1 MKDQL
6 YRVRFYYE
14 EDASWADPRDNH
26 NVGTMACWHR
36 HYSLGD
42 EQPKGHYS
50 PEEYWPDK
58 LLEVIPAQPTKE
70 WLAGRPDTRLFLWL
84 NNVIYWDSRDPIADQ
99 DDWDYVKDAIWE
111 DIEKARLGEDRSIA
125 SEAWDAYR
133 TLQKVRKKYDSVSE
147 WISDLVDEYF
157 CVLDLYLYDH
167 SGITMSTRPFSCPW
181 DSGKVGFIYAP
192 WDPKAPSGKHGE
204 PHGITDP
211 EKLKAALVQEVET
224 YDLYLT
230 GQVYGF
236 EIQKGERVTVRT
248 SKTRADGTVEE
259 TCHDTIEWKHWDSCG
274 GYVADYKELPAL
286 VLHNAVQGQ
295 AAAHRAL
302 LHSVWSCVLHLSN
315 VPKELEELFKPMLDS
330 ALERLEYPTG
340 EWAYSPAA
348 NSEGED

>member
-14 EDASWADPRDNH
+14 EDASLADPRTDGNI
-26 NVGTMACWHR
+26 GTMACWHR

-58 LLEVIPAQPTKE
+58 LMEIIPAQPTKE
-70 WLAGRPDTRLFLWL
+70 WLASRPDTRLFLWL

-111 DIEKARLGEDRSIA
+111 DIEKARLGGDRSIA
-125 SEAWDAYR
+125 SKAWDAYR
-133 TLQKVRKKYDSVSE
+133 ILQKVRKNYDSVSE

-192 WDPKAPSGKHGE
+192 WDPKAPSGKEGR

-211 EKLKAALVQEVET
+211 EALKAALVQEVKT
-224 YDLYLT
+224 FDLYLT

-236 EIQKGERVTVRT
+236 EIEKGSPTDDPT
-248 SKTRADGTVEE
+248 D
-259 TCHDTIEWKHWDSCG
+259 DPIEWEHWEGCG
-274 GYVADYKELPAL
+274 GFVADYKELPAL
-286 VLHNAVQGQ
+286 VLDYV
-295 AAAHRAL
+295 
-302 LHSVWSCVLHLSN
+302 S
-315 VPKELEELFKPMLDS
+315 KELEELFKPMLDS